1 MATKPWLRRLAFP
14 LYIVAAAAFLCLQ
27 ALQGLSFLDIGM
39 YLAGYR
45 HFNSDPWSCYYLGQ
59 WFLTYKLTGALCSLL
74 GINTFF
80 GIRLLAVA
88 LNVATQTAIY
98 LYLRRFV
105 PRRHIMAGLALATL
119 ACFGSYTD
127 INYNDWSASLLAV
140 AIMAYHAGAFAR
152 RVPWLVAVSGAVVG
166 VAFFFRAVNLS
177 FVALPLLAVAVSRC
191 CGARLGR
198 RRQMALFASGCAA
211 GCAAVLLLAWADG
224 SIGIIAQTAADLAA
238 IGGSADDPHSLKAVA
253 VSLYT
258 VWRGYL
264 SGFAPAA
271 AMAALMVVAGLRL
284 GGARRVLALAALAF
298 ALVLSIY
305 MWEPPGNVTAGVAVA
320 ALAFVVARGQVRGK
334 AVSLFVLSLLVPIV
348 FPAGSNGGTAFF
360 GQYVGFLSTP
370 LALSVLVSLK
380 PAAGLRATR
389 AYGAALRAAYAALCA
404 ALLLANARRPLMED
418 GTRAECRHAI
428 GCEATGPILITEAN
442 AALYRYLLREA
453 KPLIPCGSYMVCN
466 FSTPMISVMD
476 CKPYAVFSDVF
487 TSDAMNTRYIRIAH
501 ARAGGGG
508 RLPVMLL
515 DRKSMTPGFA
525 HVEAELRSLGTYRT
539 AWVDGCYELLVP
551 W

>member
-1 MATKPWLRRLAFP
+1 MPTKRFPARLAFP

-59 WFLTYKLTGALCSLL
+59 WFLTYKLTGALCSLF

-105 PRRHIMAGLALATL
+105 ARRYIVAGLALATL

-127 INYNDWSASLLAV
+127 INYNDWSASLLAA

-152 RVPWLVAVSGAVVG
+152 RAPWLVAASGAVVG

-177 FVALPLLAVAVSRC
+177 FVALPLLAVAVSAPYR
-191 CGARLGR
+191 ARLGR
-198 RRQMALFASGCAA
+198 RQQLALFASGCAA
-211 GCAAVLLLAWADG
+211 GCAAVLLGSWADG
-224 SIGIIAQTAADLAA
+224 SIGVLAQTAADLAA

-264 SGFAPAA
+264 AGFAPAA

-284 GGARRVLALAALAF
+284 GGARRALAVAALAC
-298 ALVLSIY
+298 AMVLSVY
-305 MWEPPGNVTAGVAVA
+305 MWEPPGNVTAGVALA
-320 ALAFVVARGQVRGK
+320 ALALVVARRPAAGG
-334 AVSLFVLSLLVPIV
+334 AESLFVLSLIVPVV

-370 LALSVLVSLK
+370 LALWVLAARGA
-380 PAAGLRATR
+380 AAGGGAARAWR
-389 AYGAALRAAYAALCA
+389 AALRAAYVALCA
-404 ALLLANARRPLMED
+404 ALLLATARRPLMED
-418 GTRAECRHAI
+418 GTRAECRHAV
-428 GCEATGPILITEAN
+428 CCPATGPILTTEAN

-453 KPLIPCGSYMVCN
+453 APLVPRGSYMVCN

-487 TSDAMNTRYIRIAH
+487 TSDAMNTRYIRLAH

-539 AWVDGCYELLVP
+539 AWVDGRYELLVP